1 MMVSLTTKGIWRHC
15 LEINTGGFSCSGF
28 TLKGSQVSKRSN
40 YIMPHT
46 KLIFAVQVN
55 GEDYVK
61 KQVYTAPSVPEALFN
76 RVVNEYLMDDFG
88 VLPDECTIDRS
99 YQPFVVNINKEYTGP
114 LDEFLA
120 LEETVVIKKRKRVI
134 YDTDSEDD
142 VSTTGSTSAA
152 IVISDSED
160 SDDDSVIEL
169 SSDEDPEPPVKR
181 RKVDNP
187 GVSTYKYTHKYAVC
201 RAMEFYN
208 RPVTCMEI
216 YKYFVNHDLLQIYE
230 KDQKPTSYVPERFV
244 TQRSTPS
251 HYRARM
257 ACSLWEL
264 NKDGIVAISKIGGRR
279 NVYSLI

>member
-1 MMVSLTTKGIWRHC
+1 
-15 LEINTGGFSCSGF
+15 
-28 TLKGSQVSKRSN
+28 
-40 YIMPHT
+40 MPHT

-134 YDTDSEDD
+134 YDSDSEDD
-142 VSTTGSTSAA
+142 VSTTGSTSTA

-160 SDDDSVIEL
+160 SDDDSEDSDDDSEDSDDDSEDSEDSDDDSDDDSVIEL
-169 SSDEDPEPPVKR
+169 SSDEEPEPPVKR
-181 RKVDNP
+181 RKVDHP
-187 GVSTYKYTHKYAVC
+187 GGSTYKYTHKYAVC

-264 NKDGIVAISKIGGRR
+264 NKDGIVAISKIDGRR